1 MIRGSVWEARLDPT
15 GGSQQ
20 AGTWPVVIVSRNS
33 LNATRTQVVAVPLT
47 RSRGTRLLP
56 SQVLLPARE
65 GGLVEDSVARAEHIR
80 VLSKT
85 RLVRRWGTLSARAI
99 ALVEDALRITLQL

>member
-1 MIRGSVWEARLDPT
+1 M
-15 GGSQQ
+15 
-20 AGTWPVVIVSRNS
+20 
-33 LNATRTQVVAVPLT
+33 
-47 RSRGTRLLP
+47 
-56 SQVLLPARE
+56 
-65 GGLVEDSVARAEHIR
+65 EDSVARAEHIR